1 MLKCNTLIPINFSK
15 DINDYFLNYY
25 TINQWEEIC
34 SSLSIPPCMTYIRVL
49 SQNDN
54 DRDNISIILQEI
66 INEQCKSK
74 EWDDIKI
81 IKHEI
86 LPDVL
91 YIPIYGPFNDIIP
104 CNKEIIV
111 DKSTGTS
118 ILRGADIF
126 APGVL
131 AARPVEVGENVAVMV
146 DIDGNCRRGYLKNYT
161 GKKLFVGNGKMLMS
175 RHEIFSSNPSEL
187 SGIGVL
193 MTQPLYRTPSI
204 STSLSSHLSS
214 LIFLQ
219 NKPSILVGHLLN
231 PQSGDNIID
240 MCASPGGKTTHIA
253 SLLLRNSSC
262 NSDKS
267 SDGIIIATDRS
278 KQKVDKINQN
288 AVRCGVK
295 RLVKSFVLDATKAI
309 LSDNEVINFN
319 LKDLKCG
326 DQIKGFPK
334 EFFDRILLDPPCSN
348 LGQRPN
354 FSINAKLSD
363 ITITIPDYQKKLFT
377 SAYKLLKPN
386 GVLVY
391 STCTFNPA
399 ENEQVISWALK
410 NFPGLSL
417 IEPEIKLGD
426 PGLEGT
432 GLNETQRFMVQRF
445 DPGIKSGYDTIGFF
459 IAKLKKIH

>member
-1 MLKCNTLIPINFSK
+1 MSKHDTLISTEFSK
-15 DINDYFLNYY
+15 EINDFFLNYY
-25 TINQWEEIC
+25 TINQWEDIC
-34 SSLSIPPCMTYIRVL
+34 SSLSIPPCMTYIRIN
-49 SQNDN
+49 SRDENDIDKIYN
-54 DRDNISIILQEI
+54 ILQEI
-66 INEQCKSK
+66 INEQCRNKG
-74 EWDDIKI
+74 WDEIKI

-86 LPDVL
+86 LSDVL
-91 YIPIYGPFNDIIP
+91 CIPIYGPFNDIIP
-104 CNKEIIV
+104 YDKEIIV
-111 DKSTGTS
+111 DKYAGTS

-131 AARPVEVGENVAVMV
+131 ASRPVEAGENVAVMV
-146 DIDGNCRRGYLKNYT
+146 DIDGNCHRGYLKNFT
-161 GKKLFVGNGKMLMS
+161 GKKLFIGNGKMLMS

-204 STSLSSHLSS
+204 STSLSSHLSP

-231 PQSGDNIID
+231 PQPEDIILD

-253 SLLLRNSSC
+253 SLLQRNSRI
-262 NSDKS
+262 DKFI
-267 SDGIIIATDRS
+267 DGIVIATDRS
-278 KQKVDKINQN
+278 KQKIDKINQN
-288 AVRCGVK
+288 AVKCGVK
-295 RLVKSFVLDATKAI
+295 HLVKSFILDATKAI
-309 LSDNEVINFN
+309 LSNNDVINF
-319 LKDLKCG
+319 KDLKCG

-334 EFFDRILLDPPCSN
+334 ESFDRILLDPPCSN

-354 FSINAKLSD
+354 FSVNAKLSD
-363 ITITIPDYQKKLFT
+363 ITITIPDYQRKLFT

-386 GVLVY
+386 GILVY

-399 ENEQVISWALK
+399 ENEQIISWALK
-410 NFPGLSL
+410 NFPDLSL

-426 PGLEGT
+426 PGLKDA
-432 GLNETQRFMVQRF
+432 GLNESQRFMVQRF

-459 IAKLKKIH
+459 IAKLKK

>member
-1 MLKCNTLIPINFSK
+1 
-15 DINDYFLNYY
+15 
-25 TINQWEEIC
+25 
-34 SSLSIPPCMTYIRVL
+34 MTYIRII
-49 SQNDN
+49 SQNGN
-54 DRDNISIILQEI
+54 DRDNISNILQEI
-66 INEQCKSK
+66 INEQCKRK
-74 EWDDIKI
+74 DWNEIKI

-86 LPDVL
+86 LSDVL
-91 YIPIYGPFNDIIP
+91 CIPIYGPFKDIMP
-104 CNKEIIV
+104 CDKEIIV
-111 DKSTGTS
+111 DKYAGTS
-118 ILRGADIF
+118 ILRGADIY

-131 AARPVEVGENVAVMV
+131 AARPVEAGENVAVMV
-146 DIDGNCRRGYLKNYT
+146 DVDGNCRRGYLKNYT
-161 GKKLFVGNGKMLMS
+161 GKKLFIGNGKMLMS

-231 PQSGDNIID
+231 PQPGDNIMD

-253 SLLLRNSSC
+253 SLLLRNSSR
-262 NSDKS
+262 NPDIS

-288 AVRCGVK
+288 AIKCDVK
-295 RLVKSFVLDATKAI
+295 QLVKSFVLDVTKAI
-309 LSDNEVINFN
+309 LSDNDVANFN
-319 LKDLKCG
+319 IKDLKCG

-334 EFFDRILLDPPCSN
+334 ESFDRILLDPPCSN

-354 FSINAKLSD
+354 FSINVKLSD
-363 ITITIPDYQKKLFT
+363 ITITIPEYQKKLFT
-377 SAYKLLKPN
+377 SAYKLLKPD
-386 GVLVY
+386 GILVY

-410 NFPGLSL
+410 NFPDLSL

-445 DPGIKSGYDTIGFF
+445 DPGIKNGYDTIGFF
-459 IAKLKKIH
+459 IAKLKKIHLCQ